1 MTELVRPL
9 DAMPLR
15 VKAFARL
22 WAMKWIAK
30 HPDWADSGGTYDD
43 HWYQFGDYDINLW
56 CEDGRLRVS
65 AYALY
70 KDNEDLT
77 TDHSDWVTIVDRKG

>member
-22 WAMKWIAK
+22 WAMRAMAK
-30 HPDWADSGGTYDD
+30 YPNWGDGGVCIDE
-43 HWYQFGDYDINLW
+43 WRQVGDYDLNLW
-56 CEDGRLRVS
+56 IEDSRLRVS
-65 AYALY
+65 AYALF

-77 TDHSDWVTIVDRKG
+77 TDHSDWVTIVDREG